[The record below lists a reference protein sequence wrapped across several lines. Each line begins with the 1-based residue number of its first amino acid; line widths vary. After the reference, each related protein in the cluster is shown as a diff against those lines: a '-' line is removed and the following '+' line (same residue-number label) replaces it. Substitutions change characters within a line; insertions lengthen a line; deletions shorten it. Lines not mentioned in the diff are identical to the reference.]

1 MCSKF
6 YGSVKKTKKKQKNL
20 RIELVTLASRFRV
33 QESLNINQQILKKIY
48 IMNQII
54 YIENVSEFNLLKE
67 KVEKFGQQSKSLDN
81 ENRRLKHLIETE
93 ESK

>member
-1 MCSKF
+1 MLKILWFSKENE
-6 YGSVKKTKKKQKNL
+6 KNQKNL
-20 RIELVTLASRFRV
+20 RIELVTLVSRFRV
-33 QESLNINQQILKKIY
+33 QESLNINQQILK
-48 IMNQII
+48 NQII

>member
-6 YGSVKKTKKKQKNL
+6 YGSVKKTKKNQKNL

-81 ENRRLKHLIETE
+81 VNRRLKHLIETE

>member
-1 MCSKF
+1 MD
-6 YGSVKKTKKKQKNL
+6 
-20 RIELVTLASRFRV
+20 
-33 QESLNINQQILKKIY
+33 
-48 IMNQII
+48 QII

-81 ENRRLKHLIETE
+81 ENKKLKHLIETE

>member
-1 MCSKF
+1 MLKILWFSKENE
-6 YGSVKKTKKKQKNL
+6 KKQKNL
-20 RIELVTLASRFRV
+20 RIELVTLVSRFRV
-33 QESLNINQQILKKIY
+33 QESLNINQQILK
-48 IMNQII
+48 NQII

-81 ENRRLKHLIETE
+81 VNRRLKHLIETE